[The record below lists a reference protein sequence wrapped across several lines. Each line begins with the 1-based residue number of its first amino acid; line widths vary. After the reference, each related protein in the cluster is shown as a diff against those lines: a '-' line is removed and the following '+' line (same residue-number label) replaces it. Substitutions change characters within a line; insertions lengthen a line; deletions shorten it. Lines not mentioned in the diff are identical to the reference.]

1 MERLGILDGQR
12 ATLRILLILHE
23 HSILTR
29 EELLEIALENMVG
42 QAAAYSSIE
51 ALNALGLIFE
61 RKNNKRRELA
71 LTQKGVETAELVE
84 LIKKTLQ

>member
-1 MERLGILDGQR
+1 MERLGILDGKQ

-23 HSILTR
+23 HSILAQ
-29 EELLEIALENMVG
+29 EELLEIALENMIE
-42 QAAAYSSIE
+42 QTAAYSSIK

-61 RKNNKRRELA
+61 RKNKKQSEIA

-84 LIKKTLQ
+84 LIKNTLQ